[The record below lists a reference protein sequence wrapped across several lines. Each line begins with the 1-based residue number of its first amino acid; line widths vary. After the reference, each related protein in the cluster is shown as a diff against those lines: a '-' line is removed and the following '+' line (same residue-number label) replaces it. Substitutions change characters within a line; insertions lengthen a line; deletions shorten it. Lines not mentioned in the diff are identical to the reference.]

1 MKKIIVIVLNVQ
13 MSPDDCLIIC
23 WLLVVGVVNMID
35 ELKLI
40 PGVSCASNDVWVRG
54 ARVRG

>member
-1 MKKIIVIVLNVQ
+1 MKKNYLLVLNVQ

-40 PGVSCASNDVWVRG
+40 QGVSALRMCGLGLEER
-54 ARVRG
+54 